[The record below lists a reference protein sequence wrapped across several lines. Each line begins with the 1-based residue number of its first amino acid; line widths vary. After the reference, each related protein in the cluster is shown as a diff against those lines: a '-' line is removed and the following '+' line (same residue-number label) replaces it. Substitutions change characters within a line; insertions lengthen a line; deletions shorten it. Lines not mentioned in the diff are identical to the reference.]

1 MAAKGKDP
9 FTIAHLLGHSDVRM
23 TMRYVR
29 MVDAVKRAA
38 VEAVRPASGKV
49 GQILAGSHKQP
60 PLPVAV
66 NA

>member
-1 MAAKGKDP
+1 
-9 FTIAHLLGHSDVRM
+9 M

-38 VEAVRPASGKV
+38 VESVRPISGKV
-49 GQILAGSHKQP
+49 GQILARSPKQP
-60 PLPVAV
+60 QLPAAV